1 MVVDGTSPSGGGERH
16 GNGFGAGGAYVYEDV
31 ASQTGYDGVIILDLI

>member
-1 MVVDGTSPSGGGERH
+1 MVVDGTGPSGGGEEH
-16 GNGFGAGGAYVYEDV
+16 GSGYGSGGAYVYKDV